1 MYYISRKKELTH
13 QIESNKHYLKS
24 QHKEQ
29 IAKELQVLYRKSLEH
44 HIYQH
49 YSNQEDKTFTAQ
61 NYRDDFMGFLQRYPV
76 VLSTSHSLLNNAPRG
91 FCFDYLIIDEASQGD
106 LLSSTLAM
114 SCARNLVVVG
124 DSRQLQQIDE
134 MLLNNRNYWPINM
147 RYRRLIGIRVILF

>member
-1 MYYISRKKELTH
+1 MQYFGCCE
-13 QIESNKHYLKS
+13 
-24 QHKEQ
+24 
-29 IAKELQVLYRKSLEH
+29 AH

-61 NYRDDFMGFLQRYPV
+61 NYRDDFTGFLQRYPV

-134 MLLNNRNYWPINM
+134 EMLFEQSELLANQYEVPEAY
-147 RYRRLIGIRVILF
+147 RYSSNSILKSVKEAVKSPHR